1 MNKYSESLIELMA
14 EAMEN
19 EFRLPSIQFGGISK
33 VIYDGYLSESYVNS
47 QIEVVL
53 MNTGKYDIPY
63 IEFKT
68 QCWWLHCGFL
78 VCLTDAQIEE
88 FKQKYSY
95 ES

>member
-14 EAMEN
+14 EAMES
-19 EFRLPSIQFGGISK
+19 EFKLPSIQFGSISK
-33 VIYDGYLSESYVNS
+33 VIYDGGFSESYVDDH
-47 QIEVVL
+47 IELLL
-53 MNTGKYDIPY
+53 MNTAKYDITY
-63 IEFKT
+63 KEFKA
-68 QCWWLHCGFL
+68 QCWWMHCSIL